1 MTYENLSASD
11 PEVFSAISDELRRQ
25 RSSIELIASENFVSE
40 AVMEAVGSP
49 LTNKYAEGLPGKR
62 YYGGC
67 WAVDRVENLARERA
81 CKLFGSAHANVQP
94 HSGAQANYAA
104 LAALAQPGDK
114 IMGMALDNGGHLTH
128 GSPANFSGKLYNVV
142 SYGVDEKTELID
154 MDAVEALAREHSPK
168 VIIAGASAY
177 PRIIDFARF
186 AEIAHAVGAYL
197 MVDMAHIAGLVAT
210 GRHPSPVPFA
220 DVTTTTTHKTLR
232 GPRGGLILTND
243 PDLAKKVDS
252 AVFPGSQGGPLEHV
266 IAGKAVA
273 FGEALAPEFAAYAD
287 AILVNA
293 RALDLAS
300 CEQVTDLS
308 DYIADV
314 KIVRLA
320 PEPVIY
326 SGSGKILTYDGK
338 FIVLSDSFVEY
349 NADGSFSKTIGR
361 VGRGPGEFVAVT
373 DFCVDDEAGQLVCLT
388 PDNKVLRYSLEDG
401 SLVKELPTVLRMN
414 TDAIFP
420 LENRAFAIFCS
431 EPVQEGDA
439 LPGKVKIFDADGN
452 LTEELLPTAEVCIPM
467 GFRPV
472 SAQSCG
478 NAYTLSFAAVPS
490 TAYEVSGGKITPLV
504 DMDFGSRNLPS
515 DYFGDGGDVWSKI
528 GELFEND
535 YFKCPSVCHTEDL
548 YYVSPYG
555 KDSSVWNFISDGRKG
570 IYWQSSSSDTQAPL
584 SFSAADDGYFYFAYT
599 EYGLE
604 ETQDPLKK
612 YLIDECGLVL
622 GEDDNMAIVGVKFR
636 L

>member
-1 MTYENLSASD
+1 MKRIL
-11 PEVFSAISDELRRQ
+11 F
-25 RSSIELIASENFVSE
+25 F
-40 AVMEAVGSP
+40 AVMLS
-49 LTNKYAEGLPGKR
+49 
-62 YYGGC
+62 
-67 WAVDRVENLARERA
+67 
-81 CKLFGSAHANVQP
+81 
-94 HSGAQANYAA
+94 
-104 LAALAQPGDK
+104 LAAGCGRNKSD
-114 IMGMALDNGGHLTH
+114 
-128 GSPANFSGKLYNVV
+128 
-142 SYGVDEKTELID
+142 
-154 MDAVEALAREHSPK
+154 
-168 VIIAGASAY
+168 
-177 PRIIDFARF
+177 
-186 AEIAHAVGAYL
+186 
-197 MVDMAHIAGLVAT
+197 AGL
-210 GRHPSPVPFA
+210 
-220 DVTTTTTHKTLR
+220 D
-232 GPRGGLILTND
+232 
-243 PDLAKKVDS
+243 
-252 AVFPGSQGGPLEHV
+252 
-266 IAGKAVA
+266 
-273 FGEALAPEFAAYAD
+273 APAPM
-287 AILVNA
+287 
-293 RALDLAS
+293 LDLAS
-300 CEQVTDLS
+300 CGQVTDLT

-326 SGSGKILTYDGK
+326 SGAGKILTYDGK

-349 NADGSFSKTIGR
+349 NADGSLSKTIGR
-361 VGRGPGEFVAVT
+361 VGRGPGEFVGVT
-373 DFCVDDEAGQLVCLT
+373 DFCIDDAAGQLVCLT
-388 PDNKVLRYSLEDG
+388 PDNKVLRYSLADG

-420 LENRAFAIFCS
+420 LENGAFAIFCS

-452 LTEELLPTAEVCIPM
+452 LVEELLPTAEVCIPM

-504 DMDFGSRNLPS
+504 DIDFGSRNLPA
-515 DYFGDGGDVWSKI
+515 DYFGDGGDVWGKI

-555 KDSSVWNFISDGRKG
+555 KDSSVWNFISDGKKG

-584 SFSAADDGYFYFAYT
+584 SFCAADDGYFYFAYT

-604 ETQDPLKK
+604 QTQDPLKK

-622 GEDDNMAIVGVKFR
+622 GENENIAIVGVKFR